1 MPEQVTPAQ
10 ALGGAYPVEA
20 PKIDTSALEAQI
32 KELQEQNKTLLDK
45 VKQAE
50 SEKLRQLAGQV
61 ADLKIGKKMLT
72 KGKRD
77 DEISKLSKLSEETLR
92 TLADELSQ
100 IPVTLTEAPEAPAPI
115 APPVSAPVQLSD
127 EQKKDQEM
135 KQIRL
140 SLFGHEQPAD
150 EFYREQAI
158 KLNSKRSL

>member
-20 PKIDTSALEAQI
+20 PKVDTSALEAQI
-32 KELQEQNKTLLDK
+32 KELQEQNKALMEK

-92 TLADELSQ
+92 TLAEELSQ
-100 IPVTLTEAPEAPAPI
+100 IPVTLTEEVPAPI
-115 APPVSAPVQLSD
+115 APPAPAPVQLTD
-127 EQKKDQEM
+127 EQKKEQEM

-150 EFYREQAI
+150 EYYREQAI